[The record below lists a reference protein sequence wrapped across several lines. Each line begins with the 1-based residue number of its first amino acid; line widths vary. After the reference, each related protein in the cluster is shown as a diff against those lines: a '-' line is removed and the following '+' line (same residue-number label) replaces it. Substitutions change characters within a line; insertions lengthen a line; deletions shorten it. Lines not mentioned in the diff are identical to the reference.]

1 MADLVLRSVKG
12 TPLTIADLDGNF
24 TYLNNALGANGSTT
38 VPTPTGTGVPV
49 LSTSPTISGHPTIE
63 GITSTGASGTGKI
76 LFNTSP
82 TLITPLLGTPTS
94 GNFTTGTFNWPTFN
108 QNTTG
113 NSATATNVAY
123 SGLTGTVPTWNQNTT
138 GTATGLSSTLVS
150 TSGGTGTS
158 TTAVGDLLYGSATN
172 TWSKLTSVAT
182 GNALISG
189 GVSTAPSWGKIGL
202 TTHITGILPVANGGT
217 GNTTGSS
224 ASVAWGNITGTVPT
238 WNQNTTGNAAT
249 ATNVAYS
256 GLTGTVPTWNQNTT
270 GNAATVTNGIY
281 TNVTNT
287 FSGINN
293 FGLTNSIVIGGVSS
307 IPYNGFTA
315 AIQCNVQTGTGLG
328 GVFTCNNGN
337 VPLWCGVSGASA
349 YLLGFAYGT
358 GSSWTSV
365 GWVMTTGT
373 SVLYATASDY
383 RLKQNVIPITN
394 AISRVK
400 CLNPVRFDWITDS
413 SHKTVDGFLAH
424 EVQSVIPESV
434 TGSKDAIKSDGTPDY
449 QGVDQAK
456 IVPLLTAALLEA
468 IARIEV
474 LESKLI

>member
-138 GTATGLSSTLVS
+138 G
-150 TSGGTGTS
+150 
-158 TTAVGDLLYGSATN
+158 
-172 TWSKLTSVAT
+172 
-182 GNALISG
+182 
-189 GVSTAPSWGKIGL
+189 
-202 TTHITGILPVANGGT
+202 
-217 GNTTGSS
+217 
-224 ASVAWGNITGTVPT
+224 
-238 WNQNTTGNAAT
+238 
-249 ATNVAYS
+249 
-256 GLTGTVPTWNQNTT
+256 
-270 GNAATVTNGIY
+270 NAATVTNGIY

-307 IPYNGFTA
+307 IPYNGMTA

-337 VPLWCGVSGASA
+337 VPLWCGVHGASS

-358 GSSWTSV
+358 GSAWTSV

-400 CLNPVRFDWITDS
+400 CLNPVRFDWIADS

-434 TGSKDAIKSDGTPDY
+434 TGSKDAIKSDGTPEY

-474 LESKLI
+474 LEAKLI